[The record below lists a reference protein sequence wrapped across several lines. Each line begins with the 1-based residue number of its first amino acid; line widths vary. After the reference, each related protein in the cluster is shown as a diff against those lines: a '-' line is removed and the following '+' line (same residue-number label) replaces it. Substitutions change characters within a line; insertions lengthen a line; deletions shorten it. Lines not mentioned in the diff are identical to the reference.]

1 MEVAMQ
7 TDVVCG
13 MKVDP
18 SNAPA
23 KSQYNGQTYYFCSQ
37 ECKKKFDAD
46 PQRYVKSQQ
55 EQFAR

>member
-1 MEVAMQ
+1 MQ
-7 TDVVCG
+7 TDLVCG

-23 KSQYNGQTYYFCSQ
+23 KSEYNGQTYYFCSTD
-37 ECKKKFDAD
+37 CKKKFEAE

-55 EQFAR
+55 EQYAR